1 MNILRTEH
9 LKKTFPEAT
18 SGQDSCVLDDINISI
33 EQGETY
39 GIIGRSGAGK
49 STLVR
54 CINFLERPTGGEVYF
69 EGKAM
74 SALPKAGL
82 YKTRQS
88 MGMIFQQFNLLE
100 QRTALKNVRYPM
112 EIAGWSKKDADARAE
127 ELLEL
132 VNMGDK
138 KKSYP
143 SQLSGGQRQR
153 VAIARAIALNPK
165 VLLCDEATSAL
176 DPETTKGVLDLLN
189 EINRKYGITIVIIT
203 HEMSVIE
210 YICDRVAILDD
221 SRVVEEGP
229 VLSILKNPQS
239 ETGKSFVK
247 PEFRRIRG

>member
-1 MNILRTEH
+1 MEILRTEH
-9 LKKTFPEAT
+9 LGKTFPGGAT
-18 SGQDSCVLDDINISI
+18 GESCRVLDDVNIAI
-33 EQGETY
+33 EQGEIF

-54 CINFLERPTGGEVYF
+54 CINYLERPTAGDVYF

-74 SALPKAGL
+74 SSLTKSGL
-82 YKTRQS
+82 YKARQS

-112 EIAGWSKKDADARAE
+112 EIAGWSKQEADRRAA
-127 ELLEL
+127 ELLDL

-153 VAIARAIALNPK
+153 VAIARAIATGPK

-176 DPETTKGVLDLLN
+176 DPETTKGVLDLLD
-189 EINRKYGITIVIIT
+189 EINREYGITIVIIT
-203 HEMSVIE
+203 HELSVIE
-210 YICDRVAILDD
+210 YICDRVAILDK

-229 VLSILKNPQS
+229 VLSILQNPQS
-239 ETGKSFVK
+239 DTGKSFVK
-247 PEFRRIRG
+247 PEFRRIRE